1 MMRTEPTPYAEV
13 NALLEWFLAWLQAV
27 LGEKLVGLYLYGSM
41 VTGDFDPTCSDIDL
55 LAALTA
61 DIDEGEFAALDGL
74 HQQLIQQ
81 FKAWEGRIEI
91 AYLSEH
97 GLKTFRTEN
106 TPIGIMS
113 PGEPF
118 HIIEAGK
125 GWLMNWYV
133 VREKAITLSGPPPA
147 HIIDPIAKE
156 EYLQGV
162 REYAMV
168 WKEWIRDDARKRP
181 SQAYAILTLCRA
193 CYALKTGEIT
203 SKKQAAAWAEN
214 EFPAWA
220 SLIRQALAWREDW
233 RDENVDHAATLPE
246 TRQFVSFMLAQLEPA
261 HEVSEREP

>member
-13 NALLEWFLAWLQAV
+13 NALLKQFLTGLQAIP
-27 LGEKLVGLYLYGSM
+27 GEKLIGLYLYGSI
-41 VTGDFDPTCSDIDL
+41 VTGDFDPSCSDIDL
-55 LAALTA
+55 LAALTS
-61 DIDEGEFAALDGL
+61 DINGEEFAALDRL
-74 HQQLIQQ
+74 HQQLMRQ

-91 AYLSEH
+91 AYLAER

-133 VREKAITLSGPPPA
+133 VREKGITLSGPPPA
-147 HIIDPIAKE
+147 SIISPIAKE

-162 REYAMV
+162 REYARV
-168 WKEWIRDDARKRP
+168 WKERIPDDVRARP

-193 CYALKTGEIT
+193 AYALKKGEIT
-203 SKKQAAAWAEN
+203 SKKQAALWAQH

-220 SLIRQALAWREDW
+220 ELIRQALTWREDW
-233 RDENVDHAATLPE
+233 RDENVDHAATLAV
-246 TRQFVSFMLAQLEPA
+246 TRQFVYFMLGQIDGGGEWSDEA
-261 HEVSEREP
+261 